1 MILWIIFTT
10 FANKRI
16 NPNIALLF
24 SALLQYLLK
33 GTCLY
38 TMRAESPSL
47 TALLVLPDCNSFWN
61 KKLVVNEIMSR
72 FAKTSVN

>member
-33 GTCLY
+33 GLAYILCGLKA
-38 TMRAESPSL
+38 RL
-47 TALLVLPDCNSFWN
+47 
-61 KKLVVNEIMSR
+61 
-72 FAKTSVN
+72 

>member
-33 GTCLY
+33 GRLAYILCGLKA
-38 TMRAESPSL
+38 RL
-47 TALLVLPDCNSFWN
+47 
-61 KKLVVNEIMSR
+61 
-72 FAKTSVN
+72 

>member
-33 GTCLY
+33 GLALY
-38 TMRAESPSL
+38 TMQAESPII
-47 TALLVLPDCNSFWN
+47 T
-61 KKLVVNEIMSR
+61 
-72 FAKTSVN
+72 